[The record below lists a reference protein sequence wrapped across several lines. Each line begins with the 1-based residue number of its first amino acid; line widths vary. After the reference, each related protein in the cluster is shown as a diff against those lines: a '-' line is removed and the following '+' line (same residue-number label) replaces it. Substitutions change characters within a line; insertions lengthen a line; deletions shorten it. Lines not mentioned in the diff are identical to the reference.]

1 MADVP
6 EPWMPLF
13 RDGRDEVNLTANQK
27 RAIRRL
33 WKCDLT
39 RLEIAEELGF
49 TPEQLDAAA
58 VALALP
64 ERDEP
69 VVYLP
74 SREEI
79 RLATARIRAGWSQA
93 EREARLN
100 AAWSARLHIATER

>member
-100 AAWSARLHIATER
+100 AAWSVRLHIATEK